1 MASVVFSEAILIIAS
16 VIIAG
21 VLAGVVIN
29 KSSMF
34 SSTFTVSTET
44 QKNIL
49 LTKIKVIYATN
60 SSSTTINVWTKNVGS
75 YPVTSLQSVDVYFG
89 QLGSVQKIPYNSGS
103 TTWTY
108 NSPVSIWNSTNTVQ
122 INIVNSTPLQKNTVY
137 QLQITTPNGVSDN
150 YFMST

>member
-16 VIIAG
+16 VIIAAA
-21 VLAGVVIN
+21 LAGVIMN
-29 KSSMF
+29 KAGMF
-34 SSTFTVSTET
+34 SSTFTVSSET

-60 SSSTTINVWTKNVGS
+60 SSSTVNAWIKNIGS
-75 YPVTSLQSVDVYFG
+75 YPVTSPQSVDVYFG
-89 QLGSVQKIPYNSGS
+89 PLGSVQRIPYGSGS

-108 NSPVSIWNSTNTVQ
+108 NSPVLVWNSTNTVQ
-122 INIVNSTPLQKNTVY
+122 INIVNSAPLQKNTVY
-137 QLQITTPNGVSDN
+137 QLQVTTPNGVSDD

>member
-1 MASVVFSEAILIIAS
+1 MASVIISEAILIIAS

-21 VLAGVVIN
+21 VLAGVIMN

-34 SSTFTVSTET
+34 SSTFTVSSET

-60 SSSTTINVWTKNVGS
+60 SSSTTVNVWTKNIGT
-75 YPVTSLQSVDVYFG
+75 YPITSPLSVDVYFG
-89 QLGSVQKIPYNSGS
+89 PLGSVQRIPYNSGS

-108 NSPVSIWNSTNTVQ
+108 NSPVSVWNSTNTIQ
-122 INIVNSTPLQKNTVY
+122 INIVNSVQLQKNTVY